1 MANNK
6 VVVEF
11 EIDDKNSSQAID
23 NLGKKT
29 EDIGKN
35 AKKSAD
41 NASKSFKSMASNL
54 AKSLGIIGLV
64 ASAIGAVKEV
74 LAGNQKIVDLFSVSM
89 GVLSDIVKDA
99 FNFIIDNAG
108 KVINSFKA
116 IFNDPVQSIQDLGVA
131 IKENLIERFVS
142 FGETLGLIGKAVGEF
157 FEGEF
162 TQSYETLKKAGQESI
177 DVLTGVDDTVNK
189 VSETV
194 GNATNAISD
203 YLSKT
208 IASNKALVQLQN
220 NAKLAA
226 AEQARLAEQY
236 DRSAELLR
244 QARDDERKSID
255 DRIKANNELADVL
268 DKQEQ
273 AELGAAN
280 AQVNAARAMLQH
292 NNTIDNQVLLTQ
304 ALANADGVRAKIAG
318 LRSEQQMND
327 LALSKE
333 KNDLLK
339 TEAEATNQLSIE
351 SQRFY
356 AERIKSDTVRLMA
369 LKYVLGEERKLELA
383 RLQEQIN
390 AHAEGTQARL
400 EAQIAYN
407 QKQQEFN
414 QQEIALDDQLKEA
427 KKKNRKETEEAERQ
441 SQEKRLQMAADA
453 VGALMSLADAV
464 GKNDKEGAKR
474 RFKINKALGIA
485 QAGINTYMAVNAALT
500 AGGNPLKLATGAQ
513 FVEAGIALT
522 MGLANVAK
530 IAKTKFDDGG
540 GSTSPSTGGG
550 GGGMGSAGGMGSG
563 STSAPALDLSF
574 LNNKKTGAQPI
585 QSYVLA
591 TNVTSAQDAQQ
602 KILDQ
607 SKLIK

>member
-29 EDIGKN
+29 ENIGKN

-74 LAGNQKIVDLFSVSM
+74 LAGNQKIVDFFSVSM
-89 GVLSDIVKDA
+89 GVLSDIVRDT

-116 IFNDPVQSIQDLGVA
+116 IFNDPVESIKDLGIA

-157 FEGEF
+157 FSGEF
-162 TQSYETLKKAGQESI
+162 SKSWETLKDAGKESI

-189 VSETV
+189 VSETI
-194 GNATNAISD
+194 GNATDAISD

-208 IASNKALVQLQN
+208 IDSNKELVKLQN
-220 NAKLAA
+220 NSKLAA

-236 DRSAELLR
+236 DRDAELLR

-255 DRIKANNELADVL
+255 DRIKSNNQLADVL
-268 DKQEQ
+268 DKQEK
-273 AELGAAN
+273 AELAAAN
-280 AQVNAARAMLQH
+280 AQVKAAQATYDHTKKL
-292 NNTIDNQVLLTQ
+292 DDKVALTQ
-304 ALANADGVRAKIAG
+304 ALANADGVLAKIAG

-339 TEAEATNQLSIE
+339 SEAEATNQLSIE

-356 AERIKSDTVRLMA
+356 AERIKGDVMRLEA

-390 AHAEGTQARL
+390 THAQGTQARL
-400 EAQIAYN
+400 DAQIAYN
-407 QKQQEFN
+407 QKQQEFT

-427 KKKNRKETEEAERQ
+427 KKKNAKEKEEIERQ
-441 SQEKRLQMAADA
+441 LQEKNYQMAVDA
-453 VGALMSLADAV
+453 IGSLIALNDAFPANSL
-464 GKNDKEGAKR
+464 KNAKKS
-474 RFKINKALGIA
+474 FKINKSLQLA
-485 QAGINTYMAVNAALT
+485 QAGISAIQAVQSVLADPTLVGPARFIAA
-500 AGGNPLKLATGAQ
+500 AT
-513 FVEAGIALT
+513 AGIA
-522 MGLANVAK
+522 GAANVAK
-530 IAKTKFDDGG
+530 IAKTTFDSSKFD
-540 GSTSPSTGGG
+540 TTTPTAGGG
-550 GGGMGSAGGMGSG
+550 GGGGGGGG

-574 LNNKKTGAQPI
+574 LNNKKTAAQPI

>member
-1 MANNK
+1 MADNK
-6 VVVEF
+6 YVLEF
-11 EIDDKNSSQAID
+11 QIDDSGVVKKVD
-23 NLGKKT
+23 NIGKKVD
-29 EDIGKN
+29 DIGDN
-35 AKKSAD
+35 AKKSAT
-41 NASKSFKSMASNL
+41 AATKSFKDMAGNI
-54 AKSLGIIGLV
+54 AKSLGVIGLV
-64 ASAIGAVKEV
+64 ATAIGAVKEV
-74 LAGNQKIVDLFSVSM
+74 LAGNQKIVDFFSVAM
-89 GVLSDIVKDA
+89 GTLSDIVKDA
-99 FNFIIDNAG
+99 FNFITENAG
-108 KVINSFKA
+108 AVVKSFKA
-116 IFNDPVQSIQDLGVA
+116 VFDDPLGALQKLGEA

-142 FGETLGLIGKAVGEF
+142 FGETLGLIGKAVAEFFSGEF
-157 FEGEF
+157 SKSF
-162 TQSYETLKKAGQESI
+162 ETLKAAGKESI
-177 DVLTGVDDTVNK
+177 DVLTGVDDTVDK
-189 VSETV
+189 VTETV
-194 GNATNAISD
+194 TTAVETFGKYI
-203 YLSKT
+203 SKT
-208 IASNKALVQLQN
+208 VEANQQLVTLQN

-268 DKQEQ
+268 DKQEK
-273 AELGAAN
+273 AELAAAN
-280 AQVNAARAMLQH
+280 AQVAAASAMVQH
-292 NNTIDNQVLLTQ
+292 NNTIDNQVALTQ

-333 KNDLLK
+333 KNELLK
-339 TEAEATNQLSIE
+339 SESEATAQLSLE
-351 SQRFY
+351 NQKFY
-356 AERIKSDTVRLMA
+356 AERIKDDNARLNA

-383 RLQEQIN
+383 RLQEQIDTY
-390 AHAEGTQARL
+390 ALGTQARVD
-400 EAQIAYN
+400 AQIAYN
-407 QKQQEFN
+407 QKKQELDQQEV
-414 QQEIALDDQLKEA
+414 ALDDQLKEV
-427 KKKNRKETEEAERQ
+427 KKKNIQERLDAEAQAEQ
-441 SQEKRLQMAADA
+441 KRVEIAANA
-453 VGALMSLADAV
+453 VGALMAITDAV

-500 AGGNPLKLATGAQ
+500 AGGNPIKLATGAQ

-522 MGLANVAK
+522 MGLANVAA

-540 GSTSPSTGGG
+540 GASAPSGGG
-550 GGGMGSAGGMGSG
+550 GGGAMGGGGGG

-574 LNNKKTGAQPI
+574 LNNGQTKAQPI

>member
-1 MANNK
+1 MADNK

-11 EIDDKNSSQAID
+11 EIDDKNSSKAID
-23 NLGKKT
+23 NLAKKTTDVGKK
-29 EDIGKN
+29 
-35 AKKSAD
+35 AKESGEK
-41 NASKSFKSMASNL
+41 ASKSFKDMATNIG
-54 AKSLGIIGLV
+54 KSLGIIGLI
-64 ASAIGAVKEV
+64 AGAINVVKDA
-74 LAGNQKIVDLFSVSM
+74 LAGNQKIVDFFAVSM
-89 GVLSDIVKDA
+89 GVLSDMVRDA
-99 FNFIIDNAG
+99 FNFITDNAG
-108 KVINSFKA
+108 AVVDYFKA
-116 IFNDPVQSIQDLGVA
+116 IFEDPIGSLEEMGNA
-131 IKENLIERFVS
+131 IKENIIERFES
-142 FGETLGLIGKAVGEF
+142 WLEMFGHVGKAIKHLFAGEWT
-157 FEGEF
+157 EAWNAAKE
-162 TQSYETLKKAGQESI
+162 AGSEAV
-177 DVLTGVDDTVNK
+177 DVLTGVDNTIGKVTEAVGKAADAIGSYVKKSIDANVELVN
-189 VSETV
+189 
-194 GNATNAISD
+194 
-203 YLSKT
+203 
-208 IASNKALVQLQN
+208 LQN

-268 DKQEQ
+268 NKQEK

-280 AQVNAARAMLQH
+280 AQVASAQAMLQH
-292 NNTIDNQVLLTQ
+292 NNTIDNQVALTQ

-339 TEAEATNQLSIE
+339 SEAEATNQLSIE

-356 AERIKSDTVRLMA
+356 AERVKGDVMRLEA

-400 EAQIAYN
+400 DAQIAYN
-407 QKQQEFN
+407 QKQQEFA
-414 QQEIALDDQLKEA
+414 QQEITLDDQIKEA
-427 KKKNRKETEEAERQ
+427 KKKNAKETEEAERQ
-441 SQEKRLQMAADA
+441 LQEKRLQMASDA
-453 VGALMSLADAV
+453 VGALISIADAI
-464 GKNDKEGAKR
+464 GKNDKASAKR
-474 RFKINKALGIA
+474 RFNINKALGIA
-485 QAGINTYMAVNAALT
+485 QASVNTYMAVNAALT
-500 AGGNPLKLATGAQ
+500 AGGNPIKLATGAQ
-513 FVEAGIALT
+513 FVEAGVALT

-530 IAKTKFDDGG
+530 IASTKFNDGG
-540 GSTSPSTGGG
+540 GSTSPSGGGG
-550 GGGMGSAGGMGSG
+550 GGGMGALGGGG
-563 STSAPALDLSF
+563 STSAPAIDLSF
-574 LNNKKTGAQPI
+574 LNNQQTKAQPI

>member
-1 MANNK
+1 MADNK
-6 VVVEF
+6 VVIEF
-11 EIDDKNSSQAID
+11 EIDDSGV
-23 NLGKKT
+23 GKKVDNIGKKVN
-29 EDIGKN
+29 DIGDN
-35 AKKSAD
+35 AKKSAT
-41 NASKSFKSMASNL
+41 AATKSFKDMAGNI
-54 AKSLGIIGLV
+54 AKSLGVIGLV
-64 ASAIGAVKEV
+64 ATAIGAVKEV
-74 LAGNQKIVDLFSVSM
+74 LASNQKVVDFFSAAM
-89 GVLSDIVKDA
+89 GTFSDIVRDA
-99 FNFIIDNAG
+99 FNFITENAG
-108 KVINSFKA
+108 AVVDYFKA
-116 IFNDPVQSIQDLGVA
+116 IFEDPIGSLQSFGDAVKANI
-131 IKENLIERFVS
+131 IERFES
-142 FGETLGLIGKAVGEF
+142 WLEMFGHIGKAIKHL
-157 FEGEF
+157 FEGEW
-162 TQSYETLKKAGQESI
+162 SKAWEAAKEAGSEAV
-177 DVLTGVDDTVNK
+177 DTLTGVDN
-189 VSETV
+189 TV
-194 GNATNAISD
+194 GKVTEAVTSAAEAVGK
-203 YLSKT
+203 YVSKT
-208 IASNKALVQLQN
+208 FEANMELVKLQN

-255 DRIKANNELADVL
+255 DRIQANNELADVL
-268 DKQEQ
+268 DKQEK
-273 AELGAAN
+273 AELAAAN
-280 AQVNAARAMLQH
+280 AQVAAASAMLQH
-292 NNTIDNQVLLTQ
+292 NNTIDNQVALTQ

-339 TEAEATNQLSIE
+339 SESEATAQLSIE
-351 SQRFY
+351 NQKFY
-356 AERIKSDTVRLMA
+356 AERIKDENARLNA

-390 AHAEGTQARL
+390 TYAEGTQARVD
-400 EAQIAYN
+400 AQIAYN
-407 QKQQEFN
+407 AKKQELDQQEV
-414 QQEIALDDQLKEA
+414 ALDDQLKEV
-427 KKKNRKETEEAERQ
+427 KKKNIQERLDAEAQAEQ
-441 SQEKRLQMAADA
+441 KRLEIASNAI
-453 VGALMSLADAV
+453 GALMALNDAV

-500 AGGNPLKLATGAQ
+500 AGGNPIKLATGAQ

-522 MGLANVAK
+522 MGLANVAA

-540 GSTSPSTGGG
+540 SSTTPSGGG
-550 GGGMGSAGGMGSG
+550 GGGMGALGGGGG

-574 LNNKKTGAQPI
+574 LNNGQTKAQPI

>member
-1 MANNK
+1 MADNK
-6 VVVEF
+6 YVLEF
-11 EIDDKNSSQAID
+11 ELDDSGVVKKVD
-23 NLGKKT
+23 NISKKV
-29 EDIGKN
+29 DNIGDN
-35 AKKSAD
+35 AKKSATA
-41 NASKSFKSMASNL
+41 ASKSFKEMAGNL
-54 AKSLGIIGLV
+54 VKSLGVIGLV
-64 ASAIGAVKEV
+64 TSAIGVVKDV
-74 LAGNQKIVDLFSVSM
+74 LASNQKVVDFFSASM
-89 GVLSDIVKDA
+89 GTFSDIVRDA
-99 FNFIIDNAG
+99 FNFITENAG
-108 KVINSFKA
+108 AVVDYFKA
-116 IFNDPVQSIQDLGVA
+116 IFEDPLGSLEALGDA
-131 IKENLIERFVS
+131 IKENIIERFES
-142 FGETLGLIGKAVGEF
+142 WLEMFGHVGKAIKHL
-157 FEGEF
+157 FEGEW
-162 TQSYETLKKAGQESI
+162 QKAWEAAKEAGTEAV
-177 DVLTGVDDTVNK
+177 DVITGVDN
-189 VSETV
+189 TV
-194 GNATNAISD
+194 GKVTEAVTSAAEAVGK
-203 YLSKT
+203 YVSKT
-208 IASNKALVQLQN
+208 FEANMELVKLQN

-255 DRIKANNELADVL
+255 DRIQANNELADVL
-268 DKQEQ
+268 DKQEK
-273 AELGAAN
+273 AELAAAN
-280 AQVNAARAMLQH
+280 AQVAAASAMLQH
-292 NNTIDNQVLLTQ
+292 NNTIDNQVALTQ

-339 TEAEATNQLSIE
+339 SESEATAQLSIE
-351 SQRFY
+351 NQKFY
-356 AERIKSDTVRLMA
+356 AERIKDENARLNA

-390 AHAEGTQARL
+390 AHAEGTQARVD
-400 EAQIAYN
+400 AQIAYN
-407 QKQQEFN
+407 AKKQELN
-414 QQEIALDDQLKEA
+414 QQEIALDDQLKEV
-427 KKKNRKETEEAERQ
+427 KKKNIQERLDAEAQAEQ
-441 SQEKRLQMAADA
+441 KRVEIASNAI
-453 VGALMSLADAV
+453 GALMALNDAV

-500 AGGNPLKLATGAQ
+500 AGGNPIKLATGAQ

-522 MGLANVAK
+522 MGLANVAA

-540 GSTSPSTGGG
+540 SSTTPSGGG
-550 GGGMGSAGGMGSG
+550 GGGMGALGGGGG

-574 LNNKKTGAQPI
+574 LNNQQTKAQPI

>member
-1 MANNK
+1 MADNK

-11 EIDDKNSSQAID
+11 EIDDKNSSKAID

-29 EDIGKN
+29 ADVGKK
-35 AKKSAD
+35 AKDSGEK
-41 NASKSFKSMASNL
+41 ASKSFKDMATNIG
-54 AKSLGIIGLV
+54 KSLGIIGLV
-64 ASAIGAVKEV
+64 AGAINVVKDA
-74 LAGNQKIVDLFSVSM
+74 LAGNQKIVDFFAVSM
-89 GVLSDIVKDA
+89 GVLSDMVRDA

-108 KVINSFKA
+108 VVVDYFKA
-116 IFNDPVQSIQDLGVA
+116 IFEDPIGSLKEMGDAIQA
-131 IKENLIERFVS
+131 NIIERFES
-142 FGETLGLIGKAVGEF
+142 WLEMFGHVGKAIKHLFAGEWS
-157 FEGEF
+157 EAWNAAQE
-162 TQSYETLKKAGQESI
+162 AGKEAV
-177 DVLTGVDDTVNK
+177 DVLTGVDDTVGK
-189 VSETV
+189 VTEAVVGAADAIGSYVKKTV
-194 GNATNAISD
+194 EANVE
-203 YLSKT
+203 
-208 IASNKALVQLQN
+208 LVNLQN

-268 DKQEQ
+268 DKQEK
-273 AELGAAN
+273 AELNAAN
-280 AQVNAARAMLQH
+280 AQVAAAQAMLQH
-292 NNTIDNQVLLTQ
+292 NDTIDNQVALTQ

-339 TEAEATNQLSIE
+339 SEAEATNQLSIE

-356 AERIKSDTVRLMA
+356 AERVKGDVMRLEA

-390 AHAEGTQARL
+390 SHAEGTQARL
-400 EAQIAYN
+400 DAQIAYN
-407 QKQQEFN
+407 QKQQEFT

-427 KKKNRKETEEAERQ
+427 KKKNAKEKEEIERQ
-441 SQEKRLQMAADA
+441 LQEKNYQMAADA
-453 VGALMSLADAV
+453 VGALMSLMDAV

-500 AGGNPLKLATGAQ
+500 AGGNPAKLATGAQ

-530 IAKTKFDDGG
+530 ISKTKFDDGG
-540 GSTSPSTGGG
+540 GSSTPSGGG
-550 GGGMGSAGGMGSG
+550 GGGMGASSGGG
-563 STSAPALDLSF
+563 STAAPSLDLSF
-574 LNNKKTGAQPI
+574 LNNAQTKAQPI

-602 KILDQ
+602 KIIDQ

>member
-1 MANNK
+1 MADNK

-11 EIDDKNSSQAID
+11 EIDDKNSSKAID

-29 EDIGKN
+29 ADVGKK
-35 AKKSAD
+35 AKDSGEK
-41 NASKSFKSMASNL
+41 ASKSFKDMATNIG
-54 AKSLGIIGLV
+54 KSLGIIGLV
-64 ASAIGAVKEV
+64 AGAINIVKDA
-74 LAGNQKIVDLFSVSM
+74 LAGNQKIVDFFAVSM
-89 GVLSDIVKDA
+89 GVLSDMVRDA
-99 FNFIIDNAG
+99 FNFVIDNAG
-108 KVINSFKA
+108 AVVDYFKA
-116 IFNDPVQSIQDLGVA
+116 IFEDPIGSLQEMGNA
-131 IKENLIERFVS
+131 IKENIIERFES
-142 FGETLGLIGKAVGEF
+142 WLEMFGHVGKAIKHLFAGEWT
-157 FEGEF
+157 EAWNAAKE
-162 TQSYETLKKAGQESI
+162 AGSEAV
-177 DVLTGVDDTVNK
+177 DVITGVDN
-189 VSETV
+189 TV
-194 GNATNAISD
+194 GKVTEAVGKAADAIGS
-203 YLSKT
+203 YVKKT
-208 IASNKALVQLQN
+208 IDANVELVNLQN

-226 AEQARLAEQY
+226 AEQARLSEQY
-236 DRSAELLR
+236 DRQAELLR
-244 QARDDERKSID
+244 QARDDERKSIE

-268 DKQEQ
+268 DKQEK
-273 AELGAAN
+273 AELSAAN
-280 AQVNAARAMLQH
+280 AQVAAAQAMIQH
-292 NNTIDNQVLLTQ
+292 NNTIDNQVALTQ

-339 TEAEATNQLSIE
+339 TESEATNQLSIE
-351 SQRFY
+351 SKRFY
-356 AERIKSDTVRLMA
+356 AERIKSDFLRLNA

-407 QKQQEFN
+407 QKQQEFA
-414 QQEIALDDQLKEA
+414 QQEITLDDQIKEA
-427 KKKNRKETEEAERQ
+427 KKKNAKEAEDAERQ
-441 SQEKRLQMAADA
+441 SQEKRIQMASDA
-453 VGALMSLADAV
+453 IGALMSLADAL

-474 RFKINKALGIA
+474 RFRINKALGIA

-500 AGGNPLKLATGAQ
+500 AGGNPIKLATGAQ

-540 GSTSPSTGGG
+540 GSTSPSGGGGG
-550 GGGMGSAGGMGSG
+550 GGGMGASSGGG
-563 STSAPALDLSF
+563 STAAPSLDLSF
-574 LNNKKTGAQPI
+574 LNNAQTKAQPI